1 MAYFSRFQQF
11 RYSFDGNVTSKVAV
25 DILKRVGFKAK
36 VKDNSE
42 LFADYY
48 INDGETPDIVA
59 DRVYGNSELHWV
71 VLLFNDIV
79 NPDYDWALASPKLES
94 FIKKKYPGT
103 AFHIVEAPALGTCGD
118 NNDQGYNSAKF
129 RRNMTLLKAD
139 GNSYTSMDDI
149 RYAEGFQ
156 GLVYKYDRDLSKLEI
171 TGITGS
177 ASTGDFIF
185 AVGTSADGSTFN
197 VGAKIKR
204 IVTNNFDAVHHFENP
219 VDGSHLNPFGSAPVG
234 VTGEQSL
241 LGSTGNADGSITSGI
256 TYGASLIYDY
266 MKNGTSTYVV
276 TNRSYEEKENEGKR
290 IIKLPR
296 PDMIQLIT
304 KEYERL
310 MQD

>member
-1 MAYFSRFQQF
+1 
-11 RYSFDGNVTSKVAV
+11 VTSKVAV

-118 NNDQGYNSAKF
+118 NNDQGYNLAKF

-149 RYAEGFQ
+149 RY
-156 GLVYKYDRDLSKLEI
+156 
-171 TGITGS
+171 
-177 ASTGDFIF
+177 
-185 AVGTSADGSTFN
+185 
-197 VGAKIKR
+197 
-204 IVTNNFDAVHHFENP
+204 
-219 VDGSHLNPFGSAPVG
+219 
-234 VTGEQSL
+234 
-241 LGSTGNADGSITSGI
+241 ADGSITSGI